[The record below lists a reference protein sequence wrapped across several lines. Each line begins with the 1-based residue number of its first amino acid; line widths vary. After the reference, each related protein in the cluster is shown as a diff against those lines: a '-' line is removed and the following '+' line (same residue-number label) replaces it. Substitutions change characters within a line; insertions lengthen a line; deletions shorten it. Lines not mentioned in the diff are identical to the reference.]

1 MTATSARSQPSP
13 APQRSSKTAWIV
25 AGVLILVIALV
36 AVIAVLASGGNGDD
50 GDADGGSTATTVPGG
65 SEVRPVTITG
75 TALPAF
81 GDDPDPAIGMAAP
94 ALSGAGFDG
103 TPVTIEPASGNV
115 TLVMFLA
122 HWCPHCQRE
131 VPVLTEWEQQG
142 GVPEGVD
149 IVSVATATSNER
161 PNYPPSSWLAGEH
174 WPFPVIADDPN
185 FSAAGAYG
193 LSSFPYFVILD
204 ADGNVAART
213 SGEIDPDDLAAL
225 LEQAKA

>member
-1 MTATSARSQPSP
+1 MTATSERSKPSHARPG
-13 APQRSSKTAWIV
+13 SSKTAWIV

-36 AVIAVLASGGNGDD
+36 AVIAILASGGNDD
-50 GDADGGSTATTVPGG
+50 GAGDGGSTATTVPGG
-65 SEVRPVTITG
+65 SEVRPVTIAG

-94 ALSGAGFDG
+94 ALTGAGFDG
-103 TPVTIEPASGNV
+103 SPVTIEPASGNV
-115 TLVMFLA
+115 TLVVFLA

-142 GVPEGVD
+142 GVPDGVD
-149 IVSVATATSNER
+149 VVSVATATSNER

-174 WPFPVIADDPN
+174 WPFAVLADDPN
-185 FSAAGAYG
+185 YTAAGAYG
-193 LSSFPYFVILD
+193 LSSFPYFVVLD

-213 SGEIDPDDLAAL
+213 SGEIEPDELVAL
-225 LEQAKA
+225 LDAAKS